1 MCSWENY
8 WTGCHILKYLFCFSG
23 STVKCGC
30 PHSEVWFMCSVFWPA
45 LSSFPA
51 TLLFLL
57 SLGYVVYIYFS
68 PNSDV
73 LTWNVLSSLPA
84 IQNMSF
90 QGPALFNSFGNLLA
104 ISVLSYFP
112 HLCSGSKLHLLCA
125 RFAHLCPTLCD
136 PTDCSPPGSSAHGIS
151 QARILEWAAISSS
164 MGSSRPRDRTR
175 ISCIDK
181 LFTPLCH
188 LGIPKLRVR
197 LTKQWCTLDAMW
209 EMILGQHSVLL
220 GRWDI
225 WKHHWFDSWTINI
238 NLFSILY
245 CWLLLYVYVYL
256 VTVSW

>member
-112 HLCSGSKLHLLCA
+112 HL
-125 RFAHLCPTLCD
+125 
-136 PTDCSPPGSSAHGIS
+136 
-151 QARILEWAAISSS
+151 ISSS
-164 MGSSRPRDRTR
+164 PH
-175 ISCIDK
+175 ISALAPSFIC
-181 LFTPLCH
+181 
-188 LGIPKLRVR
+188 
-197 LTKQWCTLDAMW
+197 
-209 EMILGQHSVLL
+209 SVLDL
-220 GRWDI
+220 LTCVQLFVTPRTVALPAPQPMEFPRQEYWSGLPFPPLWDLPDPGIEPASPALTNCLPHCAI
-225 WKHHWFDSWTINI
+225 WESPSF
-238 NLFSILY
+238 
-245 CWLLLYVYVYL
+245 V
-256 VTVSW
+256 